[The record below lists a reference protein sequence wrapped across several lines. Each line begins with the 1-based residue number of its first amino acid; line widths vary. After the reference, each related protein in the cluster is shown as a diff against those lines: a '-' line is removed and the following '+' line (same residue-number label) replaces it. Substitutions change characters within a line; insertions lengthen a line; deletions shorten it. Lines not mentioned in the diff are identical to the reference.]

1 MEYHAGTLDLFTSH
15 VNLGTF
21 MESECYLIMNVI
33 ISRPVMDGCEKSM
46 PRRRDERPENENE
59 NKEQAAASSEIRK

>member
-1 MEYHAGTLDLFTSH
+1 
-15 VNLGTF
+15 